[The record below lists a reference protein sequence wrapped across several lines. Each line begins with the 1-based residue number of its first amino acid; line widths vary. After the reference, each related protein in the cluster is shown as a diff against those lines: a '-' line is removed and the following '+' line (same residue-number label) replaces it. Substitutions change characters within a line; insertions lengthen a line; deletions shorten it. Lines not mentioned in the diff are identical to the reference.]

1 MASPE
6 GVERVRDEQIK
17 LYGET
22 LQRLA
27 GRYCAVLGLSQSGL
41 AGLLGISAPM
51 LSQLINGHRVKLG
64 NPASGERLRLLHETV
79 IDVEV
84 GRLTPA
90 DAVTRLKADHR
101 GDVLTTRSRTE
112 PRNAVRQ
119 IQEVFRLA
127 ASADAYAAAAE
138 QLRDRY
144 PEIADLLVA
153 YGVSRTDDAV
163 RHFSKITTTR

>member
-1 MASPE
+1 MATPDE
-6 GVERVRDEQIK
+6 VDRVRDEQTR

-27 GRYCAVLGLSQSGL
+27 GRYGTVLGLSQSRL

-51 LSQLINGHRVKLG
+51 LSQLINGHRVKLA
-64 NPASGERLRLLHETV
+64 NPASGERLRLLHEAVT
-79 IDVEV
+79 DVEL
-84 GRLTPA
+84 GRLTP
-90 DAVTRLKADHR
+90 DEAVAQVTADHR

-112 PRNAVRQ
+112 PRGAVRQ

-127 ASADAYAAAAE
+127 ASADEYAAAAE
-138 QLRDRY
+138 QVRDRY
-144 PEIADLLVA
+144 PEVADLLVA

-163 RHFSKITTTR
+163 RHFSRITAAH